1 VLRARTAAGLCSFTP
16 EEPAWDATLVR
27 SRQGAE
33 QRERCPQVL
42 PERSVE
48 HTIEGVDGAPSL
60 DPLRSVAA
68 RRARSRNRGIEAER
82 SATEWP
88 EFAPQTSLGDGA
100 LGAAQAADRQ
110 IARLYAQRARALAE
124 FCAARPAS
132 VDRAQGEPGGDER

>member
-1 VLRARTAAGLCSFTP
+1 MI
-16 EEPAWDATLVR
+16 DD
-27 SRQGAE
+27 
-33 QRERCPQVL
+33 
-42 PERSVE
+42 
-48 HTIEGVDGAPSL
+48 VDGAPGL

-82 SATEWP
+82 TATEWP

-124 FCAARPAS
+124 FCAARPARS
-132 VDRAQGEPGGDER
+132 TGRRANRGR